1 MISVISH
8 RRAIAIGALLTTCT
22 ACILT
27 MIQIPI
33 DVQENNVVL
42 PPNNLNC
49 SAQHSSLANTTF
61 KPTYPSLTFGSYM
74 SSAFGSIMFA
84 FGGASTFPTIQAK
97 KDFFK
102 LLYFSNFFPYPPFD
116 NDNIFFRLI

>member
-1 MISVISH
+1 MISVISY
-8 RRAIAIGALLTTCT
+8 RRPIAIGALLTTCT

-49 SAQHSSLANTTF
+49 SAQGMYKDRVANAKIEFKIPTLLSF
-61 KPTYPSLTFGSYM
+61 KPWLWIRICIDYT
-74 SSAFGSIMFA
+74 SAVA
-84 FGGASTFPTIQAK
+84 P
-97 KDFFK
+97 
-102 LLYFSNFFPYPPFD
+102 L
-116 NDNIFFRLI
+116 

>member
-1 MISVISH
+1 MISVISY
-8 RRAIAIGALLTTCT
+8 RRPIAIGALLTTCT

-49 SAQHSSLANTTF
+49 SAQGMYKNRVVNEKIKF
-61 KPTYPSLTFGSYM
+61 KNSYHGSGYM
-74 SSAFGSIMFA
+74 HRLYLSCCALM
-84 FGGASTFPTIQAK
+84 K
-97 KDFFK
+97 K
-102 LLYFSNFFPYPPFD
+102 
-116 NDNIFFRLI
+116 

>member
-1 MISVISH
+1 MISVISY
-8 RRAIAIGALLTTCT
+8 RRPIAIGALLTTCT

-49 SAQHSSLANTTF
+49 SAQHSSNTTF
-61 KPTYPSLTFGSYM
+61 MPTYPSLTFGSYM

-97 KDFFK
+97 NVFSNYLDFFPH
-102 LLYFSNFFPYPPFD
+102 LIISFSG
-116 NDNIFFRLI
+116 

>member
-1 MISVISH
+1 MISVISY
-8 RRAIAIGALLTTCT
+8 RRPIAIGALLTTCT

-49 SAQHSSLANTTF
+49 SAQHSSNTTF
-61 KPTYPSLTFGSYM
+61 MPTYPSLTFGSYM

-97 KDFFK
+97 KNNFFFNFLDFFPH
-102 LLYFSNFFPYPPFD
+102 LIISFSG
-116 NDNIFFRLI
+116 